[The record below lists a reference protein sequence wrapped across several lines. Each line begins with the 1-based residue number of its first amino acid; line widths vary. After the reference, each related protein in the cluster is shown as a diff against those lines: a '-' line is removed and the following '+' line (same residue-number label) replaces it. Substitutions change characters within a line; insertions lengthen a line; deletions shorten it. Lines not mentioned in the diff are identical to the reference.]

1 MLLYMLGCTTHVQR
15 DLFESKETYPKRPN
29 VYVWKIA
36 PSHVVH
42 VKRDMSMLDLKKS
55 QTKEVWKETYK
66 STTKEFYLKKRP
78 AKETWVCDVK
88 KRPAKE
94 TWVCDVKK
102 RPFSRRDLQRSP
114 HTTRASLT
122 DKTETSKRDLQKK
135 CKETYKS
142 TTDLKKSPITEPWTL
157 QGPLS
162 YRLDL
167 DFKKRPT
174 QEIWKTGLQKYYRPE
189 KEPDERSL
197 DTARASLIP
206 TGLRLEKVTHTRN
219 VKKRPTKVL
228 QTWKR
233 ARWKISGH
241 CKGLSRAD

>member
-1 MLLYMLGCTTHVQR
+1 MNMSRMTYLYTNSILLYMLGYIIHVRSYCTCYYTCWVV
-15 DLFESKETYPKRPN
+15 LLMSKETYSNRKTYPKRPN

-88 KRPAKE
+88 KRP
-94 TWVCDVKK
+94 
-102 RPFSRRDLQRSP
+102 FSRRDLQRTP

-142 TTDLKKSPITEPWTL
+142 TTDLRKSPMTEPWTL

-197 DTARASLIP
+197 DTARASLVP
-206 TGLRLEKVTHTRN
+206 TRLRLEKVNYQRTLKN
-219 VKKRPTKVL
+219 RPTKV
-228 QTWKR
+228 
-233 ARWKISGH
+233 S
-241 CKGLSRAD
+241 